1 MCRQLGI
8 VPRMAYLLHCNTIL
22 FHMSYV
28 FRYLYHSILVLI
40 CCYILAPGFTA
51 AQLRASFAVVQF
63 SRQMFL
69 SCCALSYGV
78 LSMLQVGIGPPPS
91 SPDQVRAGSN
101 LWLEGKRLR
110 QRATGWGLGQHVCRL
125 ARKAS
130 SGQRAGVRVETL
142 YAKVSTRTG
151 VRRQA
156 LRRTADRLLAADSP
170 NSHPWQWRNN
180 GSRQVVAQGLS
191 RDGRSAKAD

>member
-1 MCRQLGI
+1 MEGLHCKLSPLVHASSIPAKAVMTAAKQTCGEFCSCRQYGHCGL
-8 VPRMAYLLHCNTIL
+8 RMAYPLHSNTIL
-22 FHMSYV
+22 FICVYV
-28 FRYLYHSILVLI
+28 FRYLYHRILVLI

-101 LWLEGKRLR
+101 LWLEGKRLGKGP
-110 QRATGWGLGQHVCRL
+110 QDGGW
-125 ARKAS
+125 AS
-130 SGQRAGVRVETL
+130 MYAG
-142 YAKVSTRTG
+142 
-151 VRRQA
+151 
-156 LRRTADRLLAADSP
+156 
-170 NSHPWQWRNN
+170 
-180 GSRQVVAQGLS
+180 
-191 RDGRSAKAD
+191 

>member
-1 MCRQLGI
+1 MWASDGTPVAFQYHFIRI
-8 VPRMAYLLHCNTIL
+8 
-22 FHMSYV
+22 FSV
-28 FRYLYHSILVLI
+28 FRYLSHRILVLI
-40 CCYILAPGFTA
+40 RCYILAPGLAA

-101 LWLEGKRLR
+101 LWLEGKRLGKGPQDGVGPACMQASAEGQLR
-110 QRATGWGLGQHVCRL
+110 STGGCQGGDLSVG
-125 ARKAS
+125 
-130 SGQRAGVRVETL
+130 
-142 YAKVSTRTG
+142 
-151 VRRQA
+151 
-156 LRRTADRLLAADSP
+156 TADRLLAADSP

-180 GSRQVVAQGLS
+180 GSRQVVTQGLS
-191 RDGRSAKAD
+191 RDGRSAKAA